1 MITYLCEDTPEGIFT
16 AVYDAWAAKIPDD
29 RLHLMTEQEM
39 NFSLFTEYRQVETD
53 QEKAVK
59 VARSIR
65 QKIANE
71 AYIQVYYASLSNEED
86 KVGCNLPFFKTGL
99 PVWSARS
106 GYAWFCA
113 GMQSI

>member
-53 QEKAVK
+53 QEKQSRWHVPSGR
-59 VARSIR
+59 RSQMRHIYR
-65 QKIANE
+65 CIMHPCQTK
-71 AYIQVYYASLSNEED
+71 
-86 KVGCNLPFFKTGL
+86 KTR
-99 PVWSARS
+99 W
-106 GYAWFCA
+106 
-113 GMQSI
+113 MQSTIF